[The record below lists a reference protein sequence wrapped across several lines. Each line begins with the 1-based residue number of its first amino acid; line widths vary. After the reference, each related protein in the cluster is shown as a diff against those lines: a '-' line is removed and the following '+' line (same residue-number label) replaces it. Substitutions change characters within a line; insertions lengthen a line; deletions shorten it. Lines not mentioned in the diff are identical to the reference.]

1 VPDTSANGW
10 RVRWVDEVDSTNRV
24 LMDEARAGAAG
35 GEVLVADHQ
44 TAGRGRLSRTWTA
57 PPGAN
62 LLVSVLL
69 RPSEAVPVEQAHR
82 LTMAAGLAATT
93 ACEEVS
99 GVRPGL
105 KWPNDLEVDGRK
117 LAGLLAESVV
127 AGRTLEAVV
136 VGMGLNVAWAPEG
149 AACLGP
155 AVDRRAVLDAFLR
168 AFGAELAD
176 LDGVAER
183 YRGRCSTLGRRVRVE
198 LPDGSVEGVAVAV
211 GADGRLEVDVD
222 GRRRTFT
229 VGDVVHLRPR

>member
-1 VPDTSANGW
+1 MPGASEKAW

-24 LMDEARAGAAG
+24 LMEEARAGAAY

-44 TAGRGRLSRTWTA
+44 TAGRGRLGRTWTA
-57 PPGAN
+57 PAGAN

-69 RPSEAVPVEQAHR
+69 RPPESMSVDQAYR
-82 LTMAAGLAATT
+82 LTMAAGLAAAA
-93 ACEEVS
+93 ACEAVA

-105 KWPNDLEVDGRK
+105 KWPNDLEVDDRK

-155 AVDRRAVLDAFLR
+155 DVDRGRVLDAFLA
-168 AFGAELAD
+168 AFGSELAD
-176 LDGVAER
+176 LDGVAGR
-183 YRGRCSTLGRRVRVE
+183 YRGRCSTLGRQVRVE
-198 LPDGSVEGVAVAV
+198 LPDGSVEGVAAAV
-211 GADGRLEVDVD
+211 GPDGRLEVDVD

-229 VGDVVHLRPR
+229 VGDVVHLRSR